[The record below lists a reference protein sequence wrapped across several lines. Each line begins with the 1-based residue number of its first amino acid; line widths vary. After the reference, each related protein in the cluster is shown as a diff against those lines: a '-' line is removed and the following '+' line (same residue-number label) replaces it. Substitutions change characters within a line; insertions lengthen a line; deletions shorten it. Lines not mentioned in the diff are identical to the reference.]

1 MRRHILTS
9 LATSLLVLSLGVQ
22 PNAWADTSSTAQVL
36 SLQDTLALWRANGYE
51 LALGRLQLDGAH
63 FDEISADQ
71 RPNPVLS
78 IQSLQPTTYPQ
89 PNSNDTTIGMS
100 QLFERGNKRELRTQF
115 AQKNTRATEQDLSDL
130 QRAQGLMVS
139 QAYYG
144 LKLAQEM
151 VEIDRRMTKLYRDSL
166 AAAEKRLKEG
176 DIAVNDLV
184 QLRIEVARIENQ
196 LAQDNNALHQA
207 QLSLA
212 YFFGMNYATT
222 AQALMASDPWP
233 AKVDISATPE
243 GDSIAQRPDVRAA
256 QERLD
261 AARTALEL
269 ARAQTS
275 ADVTVEV
282 TAENHSSAGN
292 TVGLSISVPLML
304 NYQYQGEI
312 GRAQN
317 EILQAQTKLEQIRF
331 QAKQEVAQAENN
343 LVTACERLQR
353 FEAGLL
359 VDAERAASNAEF
371 AFRHGASSV
380 LELLDA
386 RRTYL
391 ATQTEAATAQS
402 DYAKALAAW
411 RAARAL

>member
-1 MRRHILTS
+1 MRQNRMMSI
-9 LATSLLVLSLGVQ
+9 AASLLLLTLNTS
-22 PNAWADTSSTAQVL
+22 PPAWADTATRPL
-36 SLQDTLALWRANGYE
+36 SLQESLVLWQANGYE
-51 LALGRLQLDGAH
+51 LTLGRLQVDSAH

-71 RPNPVLS
+71 RPNPVMS
-78 IQSLQPTTYPQ
+78 IQSVQPTTYPQ

-100 QLFERGNKRELRTQF
+100 QLFERGNKRELRTQV

-144 LKLAQEM
+144 LKLAQEI
-151 VEIDRRMTKLYRDSL
+151 VEIDRRMTKLYRDSF

-176 DIAVNDLV
+176 DIAMNDLI

-196 LAQDNNALHQA
+196 SAQDNNALRQA
-207 QLSLA
+207 QLGLA
-212 YFFGMNYATT
+212 YFFGKNYATT

-233 AKVDISATPE
+233 TKVDIVATPE
-243 GDSIAQRPDVRAA
+243 ADTLAQRPDVRAA
-256 QERLD
+256 KERLE
-261 AARTALEL
+261 AARSALEL

-282 TAENHSSAGN
+282 TAENHGVVGN
-292 TVGLSISVPLML
+292 TVGLSLSMPLML

-312 GRAQN
+312 GKAQN
-317 EILQAQTKLEQIRF
+317 DILQAQTKLEQTNF
-331 QAKQEVAQAENN
+331 QAMQEIAQAQND
-343 LVTACERLQR
+343 VTTARERLQR

-359 VDAERAASNAEF
+359 VDAERAALNAEF
-371 AFRHGASSV
+371 AFRHGESSV
-380 LELLDA
+380 LELLSA

-402 DYAKALAAW
+402 DYAQALAAW